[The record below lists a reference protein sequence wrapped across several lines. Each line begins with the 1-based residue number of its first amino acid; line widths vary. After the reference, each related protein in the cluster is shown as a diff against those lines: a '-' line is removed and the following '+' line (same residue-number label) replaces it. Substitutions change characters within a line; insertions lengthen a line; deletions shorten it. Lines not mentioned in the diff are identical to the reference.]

1 MIADSG
7 VAAVFETARN
17 NMDTSAEEVS
27 VLARVQA
34 HLRFVVWKTIRI
46 VADEKYI
53 PQRNI
58 FRIREVQLFFAG

>member
-34 HLRFVVWKTIRI
+34 PDLYKTKVSFHLNKT
-46 VADEKYI
+46 
-53 PQRNI
+53 
-58 FRIREVQLFFAG
+58 